1 MSYQSRSGT
10 YPILVSIPHNGAD
23 IPPGIVAKMT
33 DVGRSSRDTDWYLDR
48 LYQVSELNDASWIV
62 AETSRYVIDLNRPH
76 NGETL
81 YPGQATTG
89 LVPTISFDASAL
101 YLGEEPDAAEIQR
114 HVKEV
119 WQPYHCQLQLEIDRL
134 ISLHHRLV
142 LLEAHSIASVVP
154 RLFDGV
160 LPDFNIGTN
169 RGKSCDAELEN
180 SILEALTKQNDYSH
194 VANGRFIGGYITRHY
209 GNPSKDI
216 HAVQIE
222 LSQSTYLD
230 EASLAW
236 NSMKADRVQ
245 KVLRETIRTIRNWLD
260 KP

>member
-89 LVPTISFDASAL
+89 LVPTT
-101 YLGEEPDAAEIQR
+101 GQR
-114 HVKEV
+114 
-119 WQPYHCQLQLEIDRL
+119 
-134 ISLHHRLV
+134 S
-142 LLEAHSIASVVP
+142 
-154 RLFDGV
+154 
-160 LPDFNIGTN
+160 
-169 RGKSCDAELEN
+169 
-180 SILEALTKQNDYSH
+180 
-194 VANGRFIGGYITRHY
+194 
-209 GNPSKDI
+209 
-216 HAVQIE
+216 
-222 LSQSTYLD
+222 
-230 EASLAW
+230 
-236 NSMKADRVQ
+236 
-245 KVLRETIRTIRNWLD
+245 
-260 KP
+260 